1 MERWGESVGR
11 KVRSGNATGL
21 GRSAAGEGGGRVG
34 AFDWTGEEKSAP
46 ELRRAIGSRCSGCQ
60 TFPGIDPRL
69 QAHEKTRSTNGGFLG
84 GAGWVSEHFIGI
96 AQSSHFRPLPLI
108 SVGRC

>member
-1 MERWGESVGR
+1 MKELRR
-11 KVRSGNATGL
+11 KVRSGKATGL

-60 TFPGIDPRL
+60 TFPEIDPRL
-69 QAHEKTRSTNGGFLG
+69 QAHEKLDLPWGVPRRSWMG
-84 GAGWVSEHFIGI
+84 
-96 AQSSHFRPLPLI
+96 Q
-108 SVGRC
+108 